1 MQSLDALSYQS
12 RWRQGDPVVKFT
24 VWVAMMILAMS
35 LPPQGQAILFVFIIG
50 LTCWLLRLSFF
61 HYIKWLFIPLSF
73 LLIGLVA
80 IIISFAHQPDNLLW
94 SMQIGQYWVGL
105 DPLGLATANQTF
117 WRSMAALTATFWFM
131 LNMPFEQ
138 MIKLMKRGR
147 LPLVLIEQ
155 ILLTWRF
162 IFIFLEEASAIHRAQ
177 SLRFGYR
184 NLRTSYRSLA
194 MLITVLFSRV
204 MMRYQQMSV
213 ALNVK
218 LYQGDFH
225 L

>member
-12 RWRQGDPVVKFT
+12 RWRQRDPVAKFAL
-24 VWVAMMILAMS
+24 WVLMMILAMC
-35 LPPQGQAILFVFIIG
+35 LPSIG
-50 LTCWLLRLSFF
+50 RAVLLLCIAAFTCWLLRVSPFRYL
-61 HYIKWLFIPLSF
+61 KWLLIPFSF
-73 LLIGLVA
+73 LAVGLVA
-80 IIISFAHQPDNLLW
+80 IIISFARSPDNLLW
-94 SMQIGQYWVGL
+94 CIQIGQYWIGL
-105 DPLGLATANQTF
+105 DPIGLSTANETF
-117 WRSMAALTATFWFM
+117 WRSMTALAATFWLM

-138 MIKLMKRGR
+138 LIKLMKRGR

-162 IFIFLEEASAIHRAQ
+162 IFIFLEEAAAIYHTQ

-194 MLITVLFSRV
+194 MLVTMLFSRV
-204 MMRYQQMSV
+204 MMRYQRMSV